1 MAKKKP
7 NKNSPIAQPQLAEI
21 SAQASSYV
29 APSLSCAELGTAQPQ
44 LVISLL
50 SISRNVI
57 LVHNSLCLHY

>member
-29 APSLSCAELGTAQPQ
+29 APSLSCAEPGTAQHQ
-44 LVISLL
+44 LV
-50 SISRNVI
+50 
-57 LVHNSLCLHY
+57 